1 MKLAADAIIAREKVA
16 NYLLE
21 WRPENDKSQFLALA
35 GYTMDHPDLLVND
48 IRKQLLPLDA
58 QIEEMTEY
66 GQKYRISGMLTG
78 PNGRALRVETVWM
91 VESVSGVTKFLTL
104 YPTKGV

>member
-1 MKLAADAIIAREKVA
+1 MKLAADALIARDKIVS
-16 NYLLE
+16 YLLE

-35 GYTMDHPDLLVND
+35 GYTVAQPDRLVND

-58 QIEEMTEY
+58 QADETTEY
-66 GQKYRISGMLTG
+66 GEKYRISGTLVG
-78 PNGRALRVETVWM
+78 PNGRALRVETIWM
-91 VESVSGVTKFLTL
+91 VEASGGVTKFITL

>member
-1 MKLAADAIIAREKVA
+1 MKLAADAFIARDKVVY
-16 NYLLE
+16 YLLE

-35 GYTMDHPDLLVND
+35 GYTVAQPDRLVND

-58 QIEEMTEY
+58 EAEETTEY
-66 GQKYRISGMLTG
+66 GEKYRISGTLVG
-78 PNGRALRVETVWM
+78 PNGLALQVETVWM
-91 VESVSGVTKFLTL
+91 VESVSRMTKFITL

>member
-1 MKLAADAIIAREKVA
+1 MKLDADAIIARDKVV

-21 WRPENDKSQFLALA
+21 WRPENDKSQFLTLA
-35 GYTMDHPDLLVND
+35 GYTVAQPDRLVND
-48 IRKQLLPLDA
+48 IRNQLLPLDA
-58 QIEEMTEY
+58 QAEEMTEY
-66 GQKYRISGMLTG
+66 GEKYRISGTLVG

-91 VESVSGVTKFLTL
+91 VESGSGVTKFTTL